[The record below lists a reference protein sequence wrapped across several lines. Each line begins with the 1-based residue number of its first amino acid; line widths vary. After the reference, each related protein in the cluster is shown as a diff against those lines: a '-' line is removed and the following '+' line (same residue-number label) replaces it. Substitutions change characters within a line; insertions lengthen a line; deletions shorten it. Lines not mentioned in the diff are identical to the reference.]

1 MAPPKPGPP
10 SAGGSKFSNKGQ
22 STGTTGA
29 RLWEKKPSSFKGPSK
44 HGGAP
49 GGPRSF
55 KSGPSEGGKYVL
67 NTSNV
72 RLSKRTARSA
82 SIAQNSGMI
91 FLEFH
96 VLTPALLASSAGPTN
111 PTSRRESR
119 ILMRN

>member
-1 MAPPKPGPP
+1 MYGGDEIGLGDGNAPWAFLASVALTLFRTSHMAPPKPGPP

-55 KSGPSEGGKYVL
+55 KSGPSEGGKYVIY
-67 NTSNV
+67 
-72 RLSKRTARSA
+72 A
-82 SIAQNSGMI
+82 
-91 FLEFH
+91 
-96 VLTPALLASSAGPTN
+96 
-111 PTSRRESR
+111 
-119 ILMRN
+119 